1 MKVLNFANVAG
12 KIRGGGVHEVVYSF
26 FRIQNTL
33 NIDAHLWFPGYV
45 SEEEELQ
52 SDLQPKDIKKVKS
65 LETFFNPNYGLLKN
79 RFAVKKELLNFD
91 IIHQHGIWLPISN
104 LSSFAKR
111 QGKHL
116 IIQPHGYLESYSLGM
131 STLKK
136 KIMYCLFEKRNLTEC
151 SVLVGCSETEVE
163 NLRKLFPNKDIALI
177 PNGVYRE
184 FIDAPISNNEKKC
197 KNKILYL
204 SRIHPSKGIER
215 MLIGFASLPKKVKN
229 NWIIDVAGDGDVI
242 YVKELN
248 KLAKDLKIIDSV
260 NFLGPVYEKDKIE
273 LMDNC
278 DLFLLPTY
286 TENFG
291 IVVIE
296 ALARSIPVLTT
307 KGAPWE
313 NLIKNNCGFWVENS
327 QNGINE
333 GMLKA
338 LSCSKEKLTKMG
350 GNGKRLVLKKYIW
363 ENITLKT
370 LELYKWLL
378 EEKANKP
385 DFVHLGV
392 IDAPIKNIFSKK
404 S

>member
-26 FRIQNTL
+26 FRIQNT
-33 NIDAHLWFPGYV
+33 ISMDAHLWFPGFI
-45 SEEEELQ
+45 SEAEELQ
-52 SDLQPKDIKKVKS
+52 AELLPAVKKKVKA
-65 LETFFNPNYGLLKN
+65 LPTFLNPNFGLLKN
-79 RFAVKKELLNFD
+79 KTALKKELLEFD
-91 IIHQHGIWLPISN
+91 IIHQHGIWLPISK
-104 LSSFAKR
+104 LSSFVKR
-111 QGKHL
+111 KGKPL

-131 STLKK
+131 STVKK
-136 KIMYCLFEKRNLTEC
+136 KIMYYLFEKQNLDEC
-151 SVLVGCSETEVE
+151 SILVGCSEMEVA
-163 NLRKLFPNKDIALI
+163 NLRNLFPNKDIALI
-177 PNGVYRE
+177 PNGVDQE
-184 FIDAPISNNEKKC
+184 FIDAPIFNNEIKC

-215 MLIGFASLPKKVKN
+215 MLIGFASLPKEVKN
-229 NWIIDVAGDGDVI
+229 NWIIDIAGDGDLI
-242 YVKELN
+242 YLKELN
-248 KLAKDLKIIDSV
+248 KLVKDLKIIDFV

-307 KGAPWE
+307 KGAPWG
-313 NLIKNNCGFWVENS
+313 NLIKYNCGFWVENS
-327 QNGINE
+327 QNGIND

-392 IDAPIKNIFSKK
+392 IDVPIKNIFSKK